1 MLNTISPNIN
11 FKSGLNTALIKE
23 CRSTNVRSLEKSL
36 GSKNIPSDFGVNR
49 PVAFAVGK
57 IFEIFNLLKKHA
69 KIFDISAPRIQ
80 AYLKSD
86 LKFNFNGYGFCV
98 PETQSILKNQPPFE
112 TGSLF
117 FQKEN
122 SIEEIDQKLD
132 KSFLN
137 NERSSSHYLAP
148 FIHEFMHGIYI
159 DYVYKKY
166 GYEGEC
172 PYTAQKYKRSEK
184 DCGLKVMEILQN
196 LQFNNCENELIRNVL
211 GKYAATSKNQYHEV
225 FAETFTQVICKCL
238 SDKDSLPI
246 KNPLDELKTYPREFI
261 NIIKKLFV

>member
-11 FKSGLNTALIKE
+11 FKSGLNTALVKE
-23 CRSTNVRSLEKSL
+23 CRSTNVRNLEKSL
-36 GSKNIPSDFGVNR
+36 GSKNIPSDFGFNK

-57 IFEIFNLLKKHA
+57 VFEIFNLLKKQA
-69 KIFDISAPRIQ
+69 KIFDISTPRIQ

-86 LKFNFNGYGFCV
+86 LGFDFKGYGFCV
-98 PETQSILKNQPPFE
+98 PETQAILKSQPPFE

-148 FIHEFMHGIYI
+148 FIHEFLHGIYI

-166 GYEGEC
+166 GYEGGC
-172 PYTAQKYKRSEK
+172 PYTAQKYKSSEK
-184 DCGLKVMEILQN
+184 TAG
-196 LQFNNCENELIRNVL
+196 
-211 GKYAATSKNQYHEV
+211 
-225 FAETFTQVICKCL
+225 
-238 SDKDSLPI
+238 
-246 KNPLDELKTYPREFI
+246 
-261 NIIKKLFV
+261 

>member
-11 FKSGLNTALIKE
+11 FKSGLNKALIKE
-23 CRSTNVRSLEKSL
+23 CQSTNVRNLEKSL
-36 GSKNIPSDFGVNR
+36 SSNNIPSDFGFNK

-57 IFEIFNLLKKHA
+57 VFEIFNLLKKQA

-86 LKFNFNGYGFCV
+86 LNFNFKGYGFCV

-122 SIEEIDQKLD
+122 SIEEINAKLD
-132 KSFLN
+132 ETFSN

-172 PYTAQKYKRSEK
+172 PYTAQKYKSSEK
-184 DCGLKVMEILQN
+184 DCGLKVMNILQN
-196 LQFNNCENELIRNVL
+196 LQFNNCENGLIQNIL

-246 KNPLDELKTYPREFI
+246 KNPLDEFKKYPKEFI
-261 NIIKKLFV
+261 NIIKKLFI